1 MMIMKE
7 DSLPANM
14 ELFLIIAFVGGVI
27 ILFLLALIMVPFE
40 DIRDRVLWILETNS
54 KRSTNPMK
62 IQTSF
67 RGFLAKNNK
76 RINFNATWNIN
87 TPLLLSPQNQSQVH
101 EDAKETI
108 FGAARL
114 LVARTTT
121 KQISKDRERFF
132 DQLFDRVN
140 AGLLEQGLELV
151 GFEDINEI
159 IDEDGNTIYR
169 NPYQSTELPDVKGSL
184 NKLGSESHN
193 QDGQGGYPVW
203 SSRSPMTI
211 NLSLKNSRAR
221 GNVPV
226 DFSASFKIAFYDQT
240 TQSNAEHPLQGIPP
254 STIEAGTREI
264 LQEASEQAIFSMNI
278 EQINVTR
285 DVFIR
290 RIFEI
295 GNRKLER
302 LLLKI
307 IDLEIFSTTDDNG
320 FIPPLGLG
328 DRIFGTIE
336 MTIRS
341 NMQQIGLRII
351 PDYGDARWE
360 IDSIRLQN
368 RLAAVETSPSPDLGH
383 SKIRFNFGNTA
394 FYLARKLSWK
404 AVSSAHRWENGKWV
418 ELYSNKKGDT
428 FELEDIDSLLENDN

>member
-1 MMIMKE
+1 MATLTI
-7 DSLPANM
+7 LG
-14 ELFLIIAFVGGVI
+14 LIILGVVT
-27 ILFLLALIMVPFE
+27 LVVFLIMVPFE
-40 DIRDRVLWILETNS
+40 
-54 KRSTNPMK
+54 K
-62 IQTSF
+62 
-67 RGFLAKNNK
+67 
-76 RINFNATWNIN
+76 
-87 TPLLLSPQNQSQVH
+87 
-101 EDAKETI
+101 I
-108 FGAARL
+108 FGRSGGESNWGRSR
-114 LVARTTT
+114 VRSMVQGENDN
-121 KQISKDRERFF
+121 KSQIHEGQWKH
-132 DQLFDRVN
+132 
-140 AGLLEQGLELV
+140 
-151 GFEDINEI
+151 
-159 IDEDGNTIYR
+159 Y
-169 NPYQSTELPDVKGSL
+169 PD
-184 NKLGSESHN
+184 
-193 QDGQGGYPVW
+193 W
-203 SSRSPMTI
+203 FSRPPMTI
-211 NLSLKNSRAR
+211 NLSLKDAR
-221 GNVPV
+221 TREGVPV
-226 DFSASFKIAFYDQT
+226 NFPASFKIAFQPS
-240 TQSNAEHPLQGIPP
+240 QSKAEHLIGLALQVTPP

-264 LQEASEQAIFSMNI
+264 LQEASEQALSSMNI
-278 EQINVTR
+278 EQINVNR
-285 DVFIR
+285 DVFLTKIT
-290 RIFEI
+290 EI
-295 GNRKLER
+295 ADRELGR

-368 RLAAVETSPSPDLGH
+368 RLAAVETSPSPDLDH